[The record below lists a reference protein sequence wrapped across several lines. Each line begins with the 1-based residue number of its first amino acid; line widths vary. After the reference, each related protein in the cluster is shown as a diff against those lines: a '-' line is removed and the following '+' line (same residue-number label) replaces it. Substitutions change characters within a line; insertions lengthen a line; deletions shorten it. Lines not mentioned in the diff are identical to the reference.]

1 MTDERVLKNWVQ
13 KEFIHTLRH
22 KGKADTPTTLAR
34 DRKMAE
40 IQGSMSRVF
49 PHRDEAA
56 RKQEEHP
63 AYVGRPKP
71 DKTQKM
77 ADRRALQARVVDMQH
92 QLESERRQREVLMEE
107 LNAVTATSQYHRQ
120 S

>member
-77 ADRRALQARVVDMQH
+77 ADRRALQVCWIWI
-92 QLESERRQREVLMEE
+92 E
-107 LNAVTATSQYHRQ
+107 Q
-120 S
+120 SHFFIQMLDFFR